1 MKTDIYKIKTDQAW
15 NRLYNRLDND
25 RLLAKVDEG
34 HHTRKYSQWIRYGA
48 VAAVLIGVIWGTLY
62 WVTGSDK
69 ELAQHLLTQENQGVS
84 TLATTLEDG
93 SVVLLAKET
102 SLLYPKHFIAD
113 KRNGAFSSLC
123 TLKAVPSTSILACY
137 VSIQKGC
144 PCFFAT

>member
-69 ELAQHLLTQENQGVS
+69 ELAQHLLTQEIKVFPLWQRLS
-84 TLATTLEDG
+84 KT
-93 SVVLLAKET
+93 VLSYSWQKKLPCYIRNI
-102 SLLYPKHFIAD
+102 LLLI
-113 KRNGAFSSLC
+113 NG
-123 TLKAVPSTSILACY
+123 K
-137 VSIQKGC
+137 
-144 PCFFAT
+144 

>member
-69 ELAQHLLTQENQGVS
+69 ELAQHLLHRKIKVFPLWQRLSKT
-84 TLATTLEDG
+84 
-93 SVVLLAKET
+93 VLSYSWQKKLPCYIRNI
-102 SLLYPKHFIAD
+102 LLLI
-113 KRNGAFSSLC
+113 NG
-123 TLKAVPSTSILACY
+123 K
-137 VSIQKGC
+137 
-144 PCFFAT
+144 

>member
-69 ELAQHLLTQENQGVS
+69 ELVQHLLTQENQGVS

-93 SVVLLAKET
+93 SVVLLAKKLPCYIRNI
-102 SLLYPKHFIAD
+102 LLLI
-113 KRNGAFSSLC
+113 NG
-123 TLKAVPSTSILACY
+123 K
-137 VSIQKGC
+137 
-144 PCFFAT
+144 